1 MPPTAVSIVTP
12 EDLFCPIVTPG
23 NLFCPIVTPG
33 DLFSPIVTSG
43 DFFCPIVTPGD
54 LPIFYAKSGRS
65 AMLLYKTLREICSVL
80 LKKREIY
87 NRYLIRGKACFS
99 QEQPEAVRSVRNT
112 PG

>member
-1 MPPTAVSIVTP
+1 MPPPAVSIVTP

-65 AMLLYKTLREICSVL
+65 AMLLYKTLLEICSVL
-80 LKKREIY
+80 LKKEGDLEQISDQREG
-87 NRYLIRGKACFS
+87 LFFS
-99 QEQPEAVRSVRNT
+99 RTA
-112 PG
+112 